1 MTPAEHRILGLLVVL
16 TSFLGGLI
24 WLTC

>member
-24 WLTC
+24 WLTR